1 MSDDILIKSTELV
14 GMTVH
19 DAKGGKL
26 AVIREVFIDRR
37 SGQVAFAILDTGGL
51 FGGGKYHPV
60 PWRVLH
66 FDEAGAAYGS
76 TLTKDQLKRAPS
88 YDRDQLNSAAYGWG
102 DQSAVFF
109 EGDRAL

>member
-1 MSDDILIKSTELV
+1 MDDILIKSTDLV

-26 AVIREVFIDRR
+26 AVIREVFIDKRT
-37 SGQVAFAILDTGGL
+37 GQVAFAILDTSGL

-66 FDEAGAAYGS
+66 FDEAASAYGS
-76 TLTKDQLKRAPS
+76 TLTRDQLKRAPA
-88 YDRDQLNSAAYGWG
+88 YDREQLNSAAYGWG
-102 DQSAVFF
+102 DQSAVFY
-109 EGDRAL
+109 EDGRTP